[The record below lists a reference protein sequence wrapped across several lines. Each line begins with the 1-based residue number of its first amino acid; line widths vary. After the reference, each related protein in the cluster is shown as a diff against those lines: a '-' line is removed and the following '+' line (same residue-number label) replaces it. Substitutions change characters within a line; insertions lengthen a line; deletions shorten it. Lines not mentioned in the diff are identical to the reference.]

1 MTDTMQQL
9 KQFFHEQEDL
19 RVFGMNGSKVNP
31 NIPEDKFKDYD
42 VVFFT
47 TDLEKYI
54 KNASFLNKFGE
65 VLIMTE
71 PENDPVC
78 PNELLKGKGYVY
90 LVQYV
95 DGLRIDLQIRLL
107 ETLTDYLAE
116 DSLTLIIEDK
126 DNLVKDL
133 PVPNESDYYLTK
145 PSQLQVENS
154 ITEFW
159 WMVPNILKATLR
171 NQVLLAEFYLRLA
184 REEVIQAITWTIAA
198 KEGWDKNYGKE
209 YTHSLNYL
217 DKETRAQ
224 LSNSFVTGDS
234 YKILTALRE
243 MIDLEERYG
252 DMLVVDF
259 NLDQEKYGEYKKIPY
274 IYLKSKGE
282 SILAETFKKEVS

>member
-1 MTDTMQQL
+1 MSETMQQL
-9 KQFFHEQEDL
+9 KQFFREQKDL
-19 RVFGMNGSKVNP
+19 KVFGMNGSRVNP

-47 TDLEKYI
+47 TDLDKYI
-54 KNASFLNKFGE
+54 KDPSFLNTFGE
-65 VLIMTE
+65 ILIMTE

-107 ETLTDYLAE
+107 ETLTDYLVE

-126 DNLVKDL
+126 DNLIKNL
-133 PVPNESDYYLTK
+133 PVPTESDYYLTK

-171 NQVLLAEFYLRLA
+171 NQLLLAEFYLRLA
-184 REEVIQAITWTIAA
+184 REEVVQTMTWTIAA
-198 KEGWDKNYGKE
+198 KEGWNKNYGKE
-209 YTHSLNYL
+209 CTHSLNYL

-234 YKILTALRE
+234 EKILVALRE
-243 MIDLEERYG
+243 MIALEERYG

-259 NLDQEKYGEYKKIPY
+259 NLNPEKYKKYKEIPY